1 MAAIDFP
8 SSPTTGQTFTSG
20 GVTWI
25 WDGVKWTATGAA
37 APFVLPMNDNRIIN
51 GDMRID
57 QRNNGASGTA
67 SGYTVDRWAYVGT
80 QPTKGQWQRGAPGA
94 TSSPGQA
101 GFNYDLSFASS
112 SAYTALATDQF
123 AFYQTI
129 EADFASDFAWGTAG
143 AQPVTLSFW
152 TTSTLTGT
160 FSGAIK
166 NQASTRSYPF
176 AFSIPIANNW
186 VKIVVTIPG
195 DTGGAWVMSGNAGAI
210 LVVFDL
216 GSGANFRG
224 AAGSWQS
231 ANLNGVTGAIQIV
244 ATNGATFYVTGVKL
258 EIGSIATP
266 FNRQSLAKSMADCQR
281 YFQSLASVQIASA
294 STTAGTY
301 VTASLFP
308 QVTMRSAPTI
318 VQSGN
323 TYGAC
328 TSVATNPA
336 SPTSVTTNLGGC
348 TANASCWA
356 QVNLALSAE
365 L

>member
-281 YFQSLASVQIASA
+281 YYQTNLAGVSGNGVASQPFGVAQSLAGA
-294 STTAGTY
+294 
-301 VTASLFP
+301 
-308 QVTMRSAPTI
+308 MRATPTI
-318 VQSGN
+318 VYGAGSSGN
-323 TYGAC
+323 TSGAPAANGGNVGYVW
-328 TSVATNPA
+328 TVMTAVAAGYAWFSVP
-336 SPTSVTTNLGGC
+336 
-348 TANASCWA
+348 WA
-356 QVNLALSAE
+356 ASAE